1 VIGWSQCEK
10 RKWLLGVIF
19 FYQIYLIKIC
29 VHLSIWK
36 SSAPL
41 SPPIIHMVCEF
52 IKNFG
57 LFAHLLLLISFIRIY
72 TLTDILPT
80 YAKKGAQFFRLVLLV
95 IIWCAAKNY
104 LIPCKFTKYITQAK
118 ILQVKVSI
126 NILISLS
133 FAYQL
138 SLVTWEG
145 SLRKWFVAY
154 EILNLKKW
162 PFFPYLLNSFLFCTF
177 PFKILFSC
185 DFSCVLLVWVLTH
198 PLHRKKYFLKQR
210 YVNWVQISVLISPES
225 AYQMSLHPIMGVLAK
240 LYLAHEIP
248 CCFNSLTLFHLCW
261 LFPHSKMLK

>member
-1 VIGWSQCEK
+1 MYRLTGDRVVTMWKKKMAVRCY
-10 RKWLLGVIF
+10 IF
-19 FYQIYLIKIC
+19 LPNLFNKNLC
-29 VHLSIWK
+29 
-36 SSAPL
+36 APL
-41 SPPIIHMVCEF
+41 NLKVICTFVSPNHSHGLWVHKKLWSLCTPVTSHF
-52 IKNFG
+52 IYK
-57 LFAHLLLLISFIRIY
+57 
-72 TLTDILPT
+72 
-80 YAKKGAQFFRLVLLV
+80 FFRLVLLV

-198 PLHRKKYFLKQR
+198 PLHRKNYFLKQR